1 MKVKI
6 TQPNKLSEIKLSQY
20 TKFLRTT
27 KDSEDEMFIAK
38 QLVGIFC
45 SLPDN
50 VVNQINA
57 KEFDL
62 IVEELSELLNTE
74 HDLVTT
80 FKMDGVEY
88 GFIPDFEDITI
99 GEKVDLD
106 SFYQDTDNMGKAMN
120 VLYRPITIKQKDKY
134 LIKDYEGNGEF
145 LDVTLDVAFG
155 ANVFFLDLMSDLLNY
170 TQNFIDQEVAHN
182 PKVSQTLEQN
192 GVGTIH
198 FTESLSSIISQ
209 LKKQLK
215 GNYTLN

>member
-134 LIKDYEGNGEF
+134 LIKDYEGNGES

-155 ANVFFLDLMSDLLNY
+155 ANVFFLDLMSGLLNY

>member
-134 LIKDYEGNGEF
+134 LIKDYEGNGES

-182 PKVSQTLEQN
+182 PKVSQTLERN